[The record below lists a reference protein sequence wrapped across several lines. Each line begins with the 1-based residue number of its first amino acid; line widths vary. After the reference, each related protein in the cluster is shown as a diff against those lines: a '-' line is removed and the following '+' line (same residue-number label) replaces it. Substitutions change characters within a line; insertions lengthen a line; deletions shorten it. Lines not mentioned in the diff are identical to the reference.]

1 MDHTVWVNGEYVLR
15 DQATISIKDRG
26 LRLGDVVFDT
36 SRTFNGK
43 VYRLRDH
50 LKRLYRSL
58 AYTRIDPGINI
69 DEMEKITLE
78 VVERNESVREPGD
91 DYMVTQFV
99 TRGQG
104 RQAYQ
109 ASNPVVSIWIDP
121 IGFPVYGP
129 QFDSGSHVVIPKIRS
144 YSPDQLDPKI
154 KHWSRL
160 NFVLADLEATD
171 VDPEAFAVL
180 LDTQGNLTECSD
192 GANFFIVTDG
202 VLKTPTDYAV
212 LPGISRDVIFE
223 LAKQLDIPA
232 VKEDIQP
239 YHAYTADE
247 AFLASTPYC
256 ILPVSKVDNRTIS
269 GDVPGP
275 ITKQLLAAWSEQ
287 VGVDI
292 VGQAIARAKA

>member
-1 MDHTVWVNGEYVLR
+1 MDYTVWVNGEYVLR
-15 DQATISIKDRG
+15 DQATISMKDRG
-26 LRLGDVVFDT
+26 LRLGDVVYDT

-58 AYTRIDPGINI
+58 VYTRIDPGMSI
-69 DEMEKITLE
+69 DEMERLTHE

-104 RQAYQ
+104 RKAYQ
-109 ASNPVVSIWIDP
+109 ASRPVVSIWIDP
-121 IGFPVYGP
+121 IGFPLYGP
-129 QFDSGSHVVIPKIRS
+129 KFDTGAHAVIPKIRS

-171 VDPEAFAVL
+171 VDHDAFAVL

-192 GANFFIVTDG
+192 GANFFIVIDG
-202 VLKTPTDYAV
+202 VVKTSTDYAV

-223 LAKQLDIPA
+223 LAEQLRIPA

-256 ILPVSKVDNRTIS
+256 ILPVGKVDNRIIS
-269 GDVPGP
+269 EDIPGP

-292 VGQAIARAKA
+292 VGQAVARAKV